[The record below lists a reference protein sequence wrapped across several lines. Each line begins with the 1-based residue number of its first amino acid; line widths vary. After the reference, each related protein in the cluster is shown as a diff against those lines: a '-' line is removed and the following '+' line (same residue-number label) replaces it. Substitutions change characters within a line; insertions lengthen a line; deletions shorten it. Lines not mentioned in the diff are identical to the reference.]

1 MTKEQVLQD
10 CTVEGNVV
18 KLPNIQLDRKD
29 YQEVAKA
36 LELIGGKWKGGK
48 IMGFVFVTDPTELLD
63 QIANG
68 EKRNLKKEFQL

>member
-10 CTVEGNVV
+10 CKVEGNVV
-18 KLPNIQLDRKD
+18 KLPNIQLDRKN

-48 IMGFVFVTDPTELLD
+48 IRGFF
-63 QIANG
+63 
-68 EKRNLKKEFQL
+68 FFFF